1 MQQVIGE
8 LGIGPD
14 RRTVQFLVVQ
24 GVGAVERPIGRVF
37 GLVDGL
43 WAPSPWRQRALATAA
58 EVRGGRGTGR
68 RKAWH
73 RTAARRACPRH
84 QGGELGHGSRK
95 TEESPYGACRDRGL
109 VRN

>member
-58 EVRGGRGTGR
+58 EVGVDAERADARLGTELQRAEPVRGT
-68 RKAWH
+68 K
-73 RTAARRACPRH
+73 
-84 QGGELGHGSRK
+84 EGS
-95 TEESPYGACRDRGL
+95 SGMA
-109 VRN
+109 